1 MISQQNKIL
10 MGIDESFEKI
20 FTQNND
26 YRHLFLMAPHGSG
39 KGVCFTIPNL
49 LINDDS
55 AIIHDIKLENYQ
67 LTAVYRASIGHRI
80 FMFNPLDESG
90 KTHRYNPLDFI
101 SLDKKRMFNDID
113 KIVKLLIKEEGEEK
127 NNNCKELLIA
137 IIFYLFANPAQAKTL
152 GRVARIISG
161 DIFGELS
168 NAIENFSTELNEFS
182 LNQFRNFL
190 SLGEYDQNLLLKKLN
205 HFLAP
210 WHNPLL
216 DYATSASDF
225 NFSDFKKTK
234 ITLYIGI
241 LPNDIKRLQPF
252 LNFLYD
258 HILEKLMES
267 AISINNYENN
277 RGVSVYLDEFYSL
290 GHLTM
295 IENSLG
301 YLRGYKIRLFL
312 ITSDFERVENTYNEN
327 IANSIIADC
336 FYKIFYSAKSTK
348 SAQKISQI
356 CINDFNKTALL
367 SWQEILTLDDNQ
379 QILLEGKTA
388 KISNKFFYYQ
398 DDELKARINY

>member
-1 MISQQNKIL
+1 MVSQQNKIL
-10 MGIDESFEKI
+10 IGIDEYFEKI

-26 YRHLFLMAPHGSG
+26 YRHLFLMAPNGSG

-101 SLDKKRMFNDID
+101 SLDKNRMFNDID

-205 HFLAP
+205 RFLAP

-241 LPNDIKRLQPF
+241 LPADIKRLQPF

-312 ITSDFERVENTYNEN
+312 ITSDFERVENIYNEN
-327 IANSIIADC
+327 ITNSIIAGC

-398 DDELKARINY
+398 DDELKARIEY